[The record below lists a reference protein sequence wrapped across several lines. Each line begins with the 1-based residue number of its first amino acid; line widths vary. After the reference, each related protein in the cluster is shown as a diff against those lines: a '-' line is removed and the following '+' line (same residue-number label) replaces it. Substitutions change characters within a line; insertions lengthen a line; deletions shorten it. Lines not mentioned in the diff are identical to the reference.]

1 MTNRVIFF
9 DAETFSADLRYS
21 MPPEKFVRL
30 FQWAEGRH
38 GEVHVTTDYSEMLR
52 IVRGADLLIGH
63 NIISYDLPAIF
74 GTDSLEPLH
83 MAWGKKVLDTLPWAN
98 LVTPPPRKWTSRAG
112 HTYFINPDK
121 ASDIKIARKY
131 LGLDNLAFQLGVE
144 GKLADL
150 RELAKEY
157 APTEEERAEL
167 DARGAE
173 AWEYDPF
180 GRIPLD
186 DPIFVEYAKQDIVTL
201 QQVAVK
207 LLERSDN
214 QIDAYV
220 WREMWNLSIDA
231 RISNNGWLVDQQAA
245 KQRVDFLAGRREE
258 LLTLLQEQYGFPTE
272 GKSPWATKAGKEAT
286 LAILA
291 EHGITPETRDW
302 PTTPKGALKLGGT
315 ELIEMTAGTEAEE
328 IGVMLAELKG
338 QRSLAQLALDS
349 MYPDGRVHPD
359 IMNLQRSGRRSYSEP
374 GLSIW
379 GARCPTC
386 GDPVCEH
393 PENRAVEKR
402 YFIADPGHK
411 LLEMDFNAA
420 DQRIVA
426 ALSGDPAFLDRLS
439 KDGHE
444 ITGRMAFGDDVYDS
458 NPRHYRQLAKPLGH
472 GWGYGGGP
480 KTLARVSG
488 LEYEVA
494 KRFCDAMEVTYPG
507 VVRWRSE
514 VAEQGKRGYT
524 TNAWGR
530 RMPVDPD
537 RAFTQS
543 PGLHGQ
549 SGTTELLYDG
559 LTRVYQHN
567 PEWLFWLRATI
578 HDAIII
584 CVPEDRVEEA
594 RAVWP
599 KLMSTVWEPPYATGQ
614 QVEFPVTVGKPA
626 DNWYLAGH

>member
-9 DAETFSADLRYS
+9 DTETYSADLRYS

-38 GEVHVTTDYSEMLR
+38 GTVHTTTERSEMLR
-52 IVRGADLLIGH
+52 ILRGADLIIGH
-63 NIISYDLPAIF
+63 NILSYDLPVVF
-74 GTDSLEPLH
+74 GVDSLEPLEL
-83 MAWGKKVLDTLPWAN
+83 AWGKKVLDTMPWAN

-131 LGLDNLAFQLGVE
+131 LGLDNLAFQLGVD
-144 GKLADL
+144 GKIMPLKDLAD
-150 RELAKEY
+150 RY
-157 APTEEERAEL
+157 APTDEEREEL

-173 AWEYDPF
+173 IWEYDPF
-180 GRIPLD
+180 GRIYLD
-186 DPIFVEYAKQDIVTL
+186 DPDFIAYAEQDVVTL
-201 QQVAVK
+201 QQVATK
-207 LLERSDN
+207 LLERSGN
-214 QIDAYV
+214 QIDDYV

-231 RISNNGWLVDQQAA
+231 RISNNGWLIDQEAA
-245 KQRVDFLAGRREE
+245 KERVGYLAKRREE
-258 LLTLLQEQYGFPTE
+258 LLTTLQEQYGFPTG
-272 GKSPWATKAGKEAT
+272 GKAPWATTAGKEAT

-291 EHGITPETRDW
+291 EYGITPDTRDW
-302 PTTPKGALKLGGT
+302 PRTPKGALKLGGQDLL
-315 ELIEMTAGTEAEE
+315 ELTRGTEAEE
-328 IGVMLAELKG
+328 IGEMLAELKG

-349 MYPDGRVHPD
+349 TYQDGRVHPD

-444 ITGRMAFGDDVYDS
+444 ITGRMAFGDDVYNS

-472 GWGYGGGP
+472 GWNYNGGP

-488 LEYEVA
+488 LPLEVA
-494 KRFCDAMEVTYPG
+494 KRFCDAMEKAYPK
-507 VVRWRSE
+507 VVRWRTE
-514 VAEQGKRGYT
+514 VAEQGRRGHT

-530 RMPVDPD
+530 KMPVDPD
-537 RAFTQS
+537 RAFTQV

-567 PEWLFWLRATI
+567 PDWLFWLRATV
-578 HDAIII
+578 HDSIVWCI
-584 CVPEDRVEEA
+584 PEDRIEEVSVQLE
-594 RAVWP
+594 R
-599 KLMSTVWEPPYATGQ
+599 LMSLEWEPPYATGQ
-614 QVEFPVTVGKPA
+614 RVEFPVTAGTPA
-626 DNWYLAGH
+626 DNWYLAAH